1 MCVGYSC
8 TYMAG
13 SYEAYENIM
22 SLCSWQSQQFP
33 YMVIQTHILAMYL
46 TPSDEFKPFKQE

>member
-22 SLCSWQSQQFP
+22 SLCNWQSQQFP
-33 YMVIQTHILAMYL
+33 YMVIQTYILAMYL
-46 TPSDEFKPFKQE
+46 TPSDVI